1 MNDSL
6 NIFQYTHPFLHSTSK
21 QDVAAVLNLSDLPS
35 DMGIFLQEG
44 HVRIIPQELLY
55 AQLDL
60 LSYLL
65 LFFIATLAL
74 LRWYMPE
81 RFLFEFSVGSR
92 LTFKRT
98 TPETINTPSL
108 IVDIIYLTNF
118 LFTIS
123 LLTYLILVKY
133 IAYLALAFAG
143 YKLFLYILLVFMIFW
158 TYRRLVIRLVSFVF
172 KTNSI
177 AKLQLSLDRNVEN
190 ALSIILLPMLL
201 LALFSFQEFFI
212 ISAMIIT
219 FGMQVFR
226 WFQTVTIGISN
237 TRFSAFH
244 FILYLCTL
252 ELIPMLIMI
261 KLISPENYF

>member
-6 NIFQYTHPFLHSTSK
+6 NIFQYTHPFLHLANK
-21 QDVAAVLNLSDLPS
+21 QDVGAVLNLSDLPS
-35 DMGIFLQEG
+35 GMDQFFQEG
-44 HVRIIPQELLY
+44 HITIVPRELFY
-55 AQLDL
+55 VQLDL
-60 LSYLL
+60 FNYLL

-81 RFLFEFSVGSR
+81 RFLFEFSVGGR
-92 LTFKRT
+92 LNFKRISS
-98 TPETINTPSL
+98 ETNTPSL
-108 IVDIIYLTNF
+108 LVDLIYLTNF

-133 IAYLALAFAG
+133 AAYLALAYPG
-143 YKLFLYILLVFMIFW
+143 YKLFFSIILVFTIFW
-158 TYRRLVIRLVSFVF
+158 IYRRIVIRIVSFVF
-172 KTNSI
+172 KTNLI
-177 AKLQLSLDRNVEN
+177 AKQQLSLDRNVEN

-201 LALFSFQEFFI
+201 LALFSFQDFFMLFAAI
-212 ISAMIIT
+212 IA

-261 KLISPENYF
+261 KLISPGNYF